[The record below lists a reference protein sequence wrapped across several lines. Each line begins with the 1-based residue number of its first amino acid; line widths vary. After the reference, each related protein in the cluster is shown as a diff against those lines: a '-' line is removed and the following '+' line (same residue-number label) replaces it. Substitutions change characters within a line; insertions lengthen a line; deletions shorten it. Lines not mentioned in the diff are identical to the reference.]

1 MNIVNK
7 VTVRHLKENKR
18 RSLVTIIGVI
28 ISVAMITAVAT
39 LGVSFLDLL
48 IREDID
54 RNGEWH
60 VEYQAANTQQL
71 QAIEQDANTEQLIV
85 TKDGFADLENPT
97 TDSKHY
103 LYFRQ
108 FEAQGMEHFPLALT
122 EGRLPE
128 NANEVVI
135 SETVNNNSEEAY
147 EIGDSLTAGV
157 GERMH
162 SLEDRKLSEF
172 DSLQFGEGDTINE
185 EIVNVT
191 EQTFDIVGIIE
202 QPGWETSWLPV
213 VSVIGLTDTTNAAAD
228 ETFNGYVVA
237 SKVNTDLFDDAK
249 AFAKEQGIPSVDFNS
264 DLLRYYGATQNNNLR
279 ATLFSLAGII
289 MGIVVIGSV
298 ALIYNAFAISVSE
311 RARHLGML
319 ASVGATKRQKRNSV
333 FFEGAIIG
341 AISIPLGILAGI
353 GGIWLTFQFINAFL
367 QDALNVEQQLE
378 VVVTPMMLVVA
389 IGVSALT
396 ILISTY
402 MPAQKASKISAI
414 DAIRQTQDI
423 KLTGKAV
430 KTSKWV
436 RKLFGLEAEIGL
448 KNLKRNRK
456 RYLATVFSLVIS
468 IVLFLSVTYFTN
480 NLKTS
485 LKMTQSDLQY
495 DIQLYGGELDEESFA
510 QYENLPEVTEAGFIR
525 QAQVEIMV
533 AQDGLPDVLNEQV
546 ERGEILLEDDKLRY
560 YASVYAMDQENFEQY
575 TEQVGVDALSFGQET
590 PRAIV
595 IDEVVYQ
602 NGITGTINET
612 KTIKAEAGET
622 LELLGSSISETG
634 QEIEPEV
641 LANVEIAALTD
652 QVPTGVSTAYPG
664 GVDLVVPM
672 DALDEL
678 GFIAEETSP
687 VITLSTND
695 PMKTEAEILE
705 MDEAGVS
712 IMNVFQQRQQQEQL
726 ILLMSVFTYGF
737 ITLISLI
744 SVANIFNTISTSIQL
759 RKREFA
765 MLRSVG
771 MTPKGFDK
779 MIRYESLF
787 YGVKALVYGLPISFA
802 SMLAMHFALGQTF
815 SYGFAVPWGSVAFV
829 IVVIFLIVG
838 AAMLYSIAK
847 IKNDNIIESLKQENA

>member
-18 RSLVTIIGVI
+18 RSLVTIIGAI

-48 IREDID
+48 IREEIEQ
-54 RNGEWH
+54 NGEWH
-60 VEYQAANTQQL
+60 VEYQDATIQQL
-71 QAIEQDANTEQLIV
+71 DAIAKDDNTEQLIV
-85 TKDGFADLENPT
+85 TSNGFAVFDSAINEN
-97 TDSKHY
+97 KRY
-103 LYFRQ
+103 LYFRN
-108 FEAQGMEHFPLALT
+108 FEAQGMGHFPLALK
-122 EGRLPE
+122 EGHLPE

-135 SETVNNNSEEAY
+135 SETLNNNSEETY
-147 EIGDSLTAGV
+147 EVGDTLTAGV

-162 SLEDRKLSEF
+162 TLEGSKLSEYEPM
-172 DSLQFGEGDTINE
+172 QFGYGDTINE
-185 EIVNVT
+185 ELVDV
-191 EQTFDIVGIIE
+191 EQQTFNIVGIIE
-202 QPGWETSWLPV
+202 RPGWEVSWLPM
-213 VSVIGLTDTTNAAAD
+213 VSVVGFTDTAAATAD
-228 ETFNGYVVA
+228 DTFDGYVVA
-237 SKVNTDLFDDAK
+237 SKINNDLFEEAN
-249 AFAKEQGIPSVDFNS
+249 AFAKEQGAPTVDFNS
-264 DLLRYYGATQNNNLR
+264 DLLRLYGSTQNDNLR
-279 ATLFSLAGII
+279 TTLFSLAGII

-341 AISIPLGILAGI
+341 AISIPLGILAGL
-353 GGIWLTFQFINAFL
+353 GGIWVTFQFINTFL
-367 QDALNVEQQLE
+367 KGALNVEQQLE
-378 VVVTPMMLVVA
+378 VVVTPMMFVVA

-396 ILISTY
+396 ILVSTY
-402 MPAQKASKISAI
+402 VPAQKASKISAI

-423 KLTGKAV
+423 KLSGKAV

-468 IVLFLSVTYFTN
+468 IVLFLSVTYFTD

-485 LKMTQSDLQY
+485 LEMTQSDLQY
-495 DIQLYGGELDEESFA
+495 DIQLHGGEVDAASLE
-510 QYENLPEVTEAGFIR
+510 QYASLPEVTEAGFIR
-525 QAQVEIMV
+525 QAQGEALI
-533 AQDGLPDVLNEQV
+533 AQGQIPDVLIEQI
-546 ERGEILLEDDKLRY
+546 ERGEAMLEEDRYRY
-560 YASVYAMDQENFEQY
+560 YVSIYAMDNENFEQY
-575 TEQVGVDALSFGQET
+575 AEQVGVDASIFGQET

-602 NGITGTINET
+602 DGMSGTINET
-612 KTIKAEAGET
+612 KTIKAEAGDT
-622 LELLGSSISETG
+622 LELLGSSINEMG
-634 QEIEPEV
+634 EEIESEV

-652 QVPTGVSTAYPG
+652 QVPTGVSTASPG
-664 GVDLVVPM
+664 GVDLIVPM

-678 GFIAEETSP
+678 GLVTEDTYP
-687 VITLSTND
+687 VISLATSD

-705 MDEAGVS
+705 INEAGVNLS
-712 IMNVFQQRQQQEQL
+712 NVFQQRQQQEQ
-726 ILLMSVFTYGF
+726 IVLLMSVFTYGF

-771 MTPKGFDK
+771 MTPKGFNK

-787 YGVKALVYGLPISFA
+787 YGVKALAYGLPISFA
-802 SMLAMHFALGQTF
+802 AMFAMHYALNRTF
-815 SYGFAVPWGSVAFV
+815 SYGFAVPWGSVLFV
-829 IVVIFLIVG
+829 IVIIFLIVG

>member
-18 RSLVTIIGVI
+18 RSLVTIIGAI

-48 IREDID
+48 IRGNIEQ
-54 RNGEWH
+54 NGEWH
-60 VEYQAANTQQL
+60 VQYQDANVEQL
-71 QAIEQDANTEQLIV
+71 EAIEQDGNTEQLIV
-85 TKDGFADLENPT
+85 TSDGFADFDST
-97 TDSKHY
+97 KTDTKHY
-103 LYFRQ
+103 LYFRN
-108 FEAQGMEHFPLALT
+108 FEAQGMDHFPLALT

-135 SETVNNNSEEAY
+135 SETLNNSSEETY
-147 EIGDSLTAGV
+147 EVGDTLTAGI

-162 SLEDRKLSEF
+162 SLENRKLSEF
-172 DSLQFGEGDTINE
+172 DALQYRDGDTIDE
-185 EIVNVT
+185 ELVNV
-191 EQTFDIVGIIE
+191 EQQTFDIVGIIE
-202 QPGWETSWLPV
+202 RPGWEVSWLPM
-213 VSVIGLTDTTNAAAD
+213 VSVVGFTNTATAAAD
-228 ETFNGYVVA
+228 ETFDGYVVA
-237 SKVNTDLFDDAK
+237 SKINNDLFEDAK
-249 AFAKEQGIPSVDFNS
+249 AFAKAQGIPSVDFNS
-264 DLLRYYGATQNNNLR
+264 DLLRLYGATQNDNLR
-279 ATLFSLAGII
+279 TTMFSLVGII

-341 AISIPLGILAGI
+341 AISIPLGIVAGL
-353 GGIWLTFQFINAFL
+353 GGIWLTFRFINTFL
-367 QDALNVEQQLE
+367 KDALNVGVQLE

-389 IGVSALT
+389 IAVSALT

-402 MPAQKASKISAI
+402 IPAQKASKISAI

-485 LKMTQSDLQY
+485 LEMTQSDLQY

-575 TEQVGVDALSFGQET
+575 AEQVGVDASSFGQET

-602 NGITGTINET
+602 NGITGTIDET

-622 LELLGSSISETG
+622 LELLSSSISENG
-634 QEIEPEV
+634 QEIEAEV

-664 GVDLVVPM
+664 GVDLIVPM

-687 VITLSTND
+687 VISLATSD

-705 MDEAGVS
+705 VDEAGVS

-744 SVANIFNTISTSIQL
+744 SIANIFNTISTSIQL

-802 SMLAMHFALGQTF
+802 AMLAMHFALGQTF

>member
-18 RSLVTIIGVI
+18 RSLVTIIGAI

-48 IREDID
+48 IRGDIEE
-54 RNGEWH
+54 NGEWH
-60 VEYQAANTQQL
+60 VQY
-71 QAIEQDANTEQLIV
+71 QDANVEQLEAVAKDDNTEQLIV
-85 TKDGFADLENPT
+85 TSDGFAAFDSAKTEN
-97 TDSKHY
+97 KLY
-103 LYFRQ
+103 LYFRN
-108 FEAQGMEHFPLALT
+108 FEAQGMDHFPLALT

-135 SETVNNNSEEAY
+135 SETLNTNSDETY
-147 EIGDSLTAGV
+147 QVGDTLTAGI

-162 SLEDRKLSEF
+162 SLENRKLSEF
-172 DSLQFGEGDTINE
+172 DAMQFGEGDTFNE
-185 EIVNVT
+185 ELVNVE

-202 QPGWETSWLPV
+202 QPGWEVSWLPV
-213 VSVIGLTDTTNAAAD
+213 VSVVGFTDTNTAAVD
-228 ETFNGYVVA
+228 DTFDGYVVA
-237 SKVNTDLFDDAK
+237 SKINNDLFDDAK
-249 AFAKEQGIPSVDFNS
+249 AFAEAQGIPSVDFNS
-264 DLLRYYGATQNNNLR
+264 DLLRLYGATQNDNLR
-279 ATLFSLAGII
+279 STLFSLAGIM

-341 AISIPLGILAGI
+341 AISIPLGILAGL
-353 GGIWLTFQFINAFL
+353 GGIWVTFQFVNTFL
-367 QDALNVEQQLE
+367 QGALNVEQQLE

-402 MPAQKASKISAI
+402 IPAQKASKISAI

-485 LKMTQSDLQY
+485 LEMTQSELRY
-495 DIQLYGGELDEESFA
+495 DIQLYGGELNEDSLA
-510 QYENLPEVTEAGFIR
+510 QYANLPDVTEAGLMR
-525 QAQVEIMV
+525 QAGGEAHISQDRLPEALLEEI
-533 AQDGLPDVLNEQV
+533 
-546 ERGEILLEDDKLRY
+546 ERGETELVDDRYRY
-560 YASVYAMDQENFEQY
+560 YVSVYAMDSENFEQY
-575 TEQVGVDALSFGQET
+575 AEQIGVDPADFGQET
-590 PRAIV
+590 PRAIL
-595 IDEVVYQ
+595 IDKVVYQ
-602 NGITGTINET
+602 DGMSGTLKET
-612 KTIKAEAGET
+612 ETVKVEQGES
-622 LELLGSSISETG
+622 LELLGSSIDEMG
-634 QEIEPEV
+634 EEIEPEV

-652 QVPTGVSTAYPG
+652 ETPAGVSASYLG
-664 GVDLVVPM
+664 NLDLVVPM

-678 GFIAEETSP
+678 GFIAGDTYPS
-687 VITLSTND
+687 ITLASSD

-705 MDEAGVS
+705 INEAGIDIS
-712 IMNVFQQRQQQEQL
+712 NVFQRRQQQEQL
-726 ILLMSVFTYGF
+726 VLLMQVFTYGF

-744 SVANIFNTISTSIQL
+744 SIANIFNTISTSIQL

-771 MTPKGFDK
+771 MTPKGFNK

-787 YGVKALVYGLPISFA
+787 YGVKALAYGLPISFA
-802 SMLAMHFALGQTF
+802 AMVAMHFALGQTF
-815 SYGFAVPWGSVAFV
+815 DYGFIVPWGSVVFV

>member
-18 RSLVTIIGVI
+18 RSLVTIIGAI

-48 IREDID
+48 IREDIEE
-54 RNGEWH
+54 NGEWH
-60 VEYQAANTQQL
+60 VQYQEATVEQL
-71 QAIEQDANTEQLIV
+71 QAIEQDGNTEQLIV
-85 TKDGFADLENPT
+85 TSDGFANFESAK
-97 TDSKHY
+97 TDSKRY
-103 LYFRQ
+103 LYFRN
-108 FEAQGMEHFPLALT
+108 FEAQGMEHFPLTLT

-341 AISIPLGILAGI
+341 AISIPLGILAGL

-485 LKMTQSDLQY
+485 LEMTQSDLQY

-575 TEQVGVDALSFGQET
+575 TEQVGVDASSFGQEI

-602 NGITGTINET
+602 NGITGTIDET

-622 LELLGSSISETG
+622 LELLSSSISENG
-634 QEIEPEV
+634 QDIEAEV

-664 GVDLVVPM
+664 GVDLIVPM

-705 MDEAGVS
+705 VNEAGVS
-712 IMNVFQQRQQQEQL
+712 IMNIFQQRQQQEQM

-802 SMLAMHFALGQTF
+802 AMLAMHFALGQTF

>member
-60 VEYQAANTQQL
+60 VEYQEANTQQL

-85 TKDGFADLENPT
+85 TKDGFADLENST

-108 FEAQGMEHFPLALT
+108 FEAQGMEHFPIALT

-135 SETVNNNSEEAY
+135 SETVNTNSEQTY

-172 DSLQFGEGDTINE
+172 DSLQYGEGDTINE
-185 EIVNVT
+185 ELVNVT

-202 QPGWETSWLPV
+202 QPGWEASWLPV
-213 VSVIGLTDTTNAAAD
+213 VSVIGSTDATNAAAD

-237 SKVNTDLFDDAK
+237 SKINTDLFDDAK

-264 DLLRYYGATQNNNLR
+264 DLLRYYGATQNDNLR
-279 ATLFSLAGII
+279 VTLFSLAGII

-341 AISIPLGILAGI
+341 AISIPLGILAGL

-389 IGVSALT
+389 IGVSTLT

-485 LKMTQSDLQY
+485 LEITQSDLQY
-495 DIQLYGGELDEESFA
+495 DIQLYGGELDEDSLE
-510 QYENLPEVTEAGFIR
+510 QYAN
-525 QAQVEIMV
+525 
-533 AQDGLPDVLNEQV
+533 LPDVTAAGLMRQAGGEALIPQDRLPEAILEEIEQ
-546 ERGEILLEDDKLRY
+546 GQTMLIDGNYRY
-560 YASVYAMDQENFEQY
+560 YVSVYAMDNKNFEQY
-575 TEQVGVDALSFGQET
+575 AQQVGVDPAGFGQET
-590 PRAIV
+590 PRAIL

-602 NGITGTINET
+602 DGMSGKFNET
-612 KTIKAEAGET
+612 ETVKVEVGES
-622 LELLGSSISETG
+622 LELLGSSINEMG
-634 QEIEPEV
+634 EEIEPEV

-652 QVPTGVSTAYPG
+652 KSPAGVSTSYLG
-664 GVDLVVPM
+664 NLDLIVPM
-672 DALDEL
+672 DELDEL
-678 GFIAEETSP
+678 GFTLEDTYP

-705 MDEAGVS
+705 VDEAGVS
-712 IMNVFQQRQQQEQL
+712 IRNVFQQRQQQEQL

-802 SMLAMHFALGQTF
+802 AMLAMHFALGQTF

-829 IVVIFLIVG
+829 IVVIFIIVG